1 MLSGVVQNKKMNST
15 VLYREITT
23 FQPKGY
29 VSAANAEEFLS
40 ELTAAIKDRHD
51 SVLLVDMKEMEF
63 MDSAGLMALIK
74 GFRLAQSLNRRFSIC
89 SVAPSVRIVFELTQ
103 LDKVFEIFKNRE
115 AFEATLA

>member
-1 MLSGVVQNKKMNST
+1 MNST
-15 VLYREITT
+15 ILHREITA

-29 VSAANAEEFLS
+29 VSAANAEEFLG
-40 ELTAAIKDRHD
+40 ELTTAVTNQSD
-51 SVLLVDMKEMEF
+51 SILLVDMKEIEF

-103 LDKVFEIFKNRE
+103 LDNVFEIFDSQEDFK
-115 AFEATLA
+115 ATLA